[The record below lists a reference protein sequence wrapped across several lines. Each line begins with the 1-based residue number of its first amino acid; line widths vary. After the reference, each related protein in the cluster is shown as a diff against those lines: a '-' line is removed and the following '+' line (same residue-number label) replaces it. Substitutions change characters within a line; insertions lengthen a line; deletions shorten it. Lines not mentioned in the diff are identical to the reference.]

1 MTPFAA
7 TARIRA
13 RPDVLY
19 RLIADYREG
28 HPRILPRPPFVDLV
42 VEAGGVGA
50 GTVIL
55 TRMKVMGSTQSFRA
69 TVTEPAPGRE
79 LVETTDTGYVTT
91 FRVEPETPAQTQAE
105 TNAETNGETRGHGT
119 DNSICRVTIH
129 TVMVGRSGFAARM
142 EAWMTSRMLLPVY
155 RRELA
160 LLAEVAGG
168 ELLSV
173 D

>member
-1 MTPFAA
+1 MKPFSA

-19 RLIADYREG
+19 QFIADYHEG

-91 FRVEPETPAQTQAE
+91 FRVESEGQDQGRD
-105 TNAETNGETRGHGT
+105 NGV
-119 DNSICRVTIH
+119 SRVTIH
-129 TVMVGRSGFAARM
+129 TVMVGRHGLAARL
-142 EAWMTSRMLLPVY
+142 EAWMTARMLLPVY

-173 D
+173 E

>member
-1 MTPFAA
+1 MTPFSA

-69 TVTEPAPGRE
+69 TVTEPLPGCE

-91 FRVEPETPAQTQAE
+91 FRVEPAGPSTEDE
-105 TNAETNGETRGHGT
+105 I
-119 DNSICRVTIH
+119 SRVTIH
-129 TVMVGRSGFAARM
+129 TVMAGRSGLAARL
-142 EAWMTSRMLLPVY
+142 EAWMTARMLLPVY

-168 ELLSV
+168 ELVSV
-173 D
+173 G

>member
-1 MTPFAA
+1 MTPFSA

-13 RPDVLY
+13 RADVLY

-42 VEAGGVGA
+42 VEQGGVGA

-69 TVTEPAPGRE
+69 TVSEPVPGRE

-91 FRVEPETPAQTQAE
+91 FRVEPEDQEQGAG
-105 TNAETNGETRGHGT
+105 GEI
-119 DNSICRVTIH
+119 SRVTIH
-129 TVMVGRSGFAARM
+129 TVMAGRSGFAARL
-142 EAWMTSRMLLPVY
+142 EAWMTARLLLPVY

-168 ELLSV
+168 ELLAV